1 MLYAHIQYAALRHTN
16 AQRVIMAPQ
25 PAAIP
30 TAQNVRP
37 TPLAPAEH
45 RQHSSVIQA
54 IQKVV
59 PSALNA
65 HQMQRVTRPEI

>member
-37 TPLAPAEH
+37 TPLAPVAH

-54 IQKVV
+54 IQKVE
-59 PSALNA
+59 PGALSAR
-65 HQMQRVTRPEI
+65 QMQHVMKTAT

>member
-1 MLYAHIQYAALRHTN
+1 
-16 AQRVIMAPQ
+16 MAPQ

-37 TPLAPAEH
+37 TPLAPVAH

-54 IQKVV
+54 IQKVE
-59 PSALNA
+59 PGALSAR
-65 HQMQRVTRPEI
+65 QMQHVMKTAT